1 MRRWNVSLICHVTSS
16 GRSCLSRWQLL
27 IHGALSTILKYY
39 DVAMTTVTKIL
50 MTSENVLYIIWKI
63 MLIKVHEETIVWKS
77 VVFEL
82 LQFEGLLNK
91 EMLLRQWRESF
102 ILFSIMKEKLIFK
115 FTQKAIFVFFLNK
128 YTHFLKVP
136 TGNVRYKL
144 ILSR

>member
-1 MRRWNVSLICHVTSS
+1 
-16 GRSCLSRWQLL
+16 
-27 IHGALSTILKYY
+27 
-39 DVAMTTVTKIL
+39 
-50 MTSENVLYIIWKI
+50 

-91 EMLLRQWRESF
+91 EILLRQWRESF

-115 FTQKAIFVFFLNK
+115 FTQKAIFVFFLNE

-144 ILSR
+144 ILGR

>member
-1 MRRWNVSLICHVTSS
+1 
-16 GRSCLSRWQLL
+16 
-27 IHGALSTILKYY
+27 
-39 DVAMTTVTKIL
+39 
-50 MTSENVLYIIWKI
+50 

-91 EMLLRQWRESF
+91 EILLRQWRESF

-115 FTQKAIFVFFLNK
+115 FTQQAIFVFFLNK